1 MQSLSNELDFIVQS
15 SKLNA
20 SYALDYIGL
29 LFVIHIV
36 NAALGYRLNFLGI
49 HPRHLLGLPGII
61 LAPFLHGSWNHLF
74 FNAVPLFI
82 FINML
87 LTQGPLIFMDTSL
100 CIILVSGSLIWLIG
114 RPGIHVGASATIM
127 GYWGYFLAS
136 AYTMPGS
143 QSIILGVICLYYF
156 SGLISNLLPSEKG
169 VSWEGHICGCIAGL
183 LTAWLP
189 FEYHLINLF

>member
-20 SYALDYIGL
+20 SLTFDFISWIFIIHFANY
-29 LFVIHIV
+29 FV
-36 NAALGYRLNFLGI
+36 GYRLNFLGI
-49 HPRHLLGLPGII
+49 HPRHLIGLPGII
-61 LAPFLHGSWNHLF
+61 FAPFLHGSWNHLF
-74 FNAVPLFI
+74 FNAVPLFV

-87 LTQGPLIFMDTSL
+87 LTQGYLVFIDISA
-100 CIILVSGSLIWLIG
+100 CIILMSGILIWLVG

-143 QSIILGVICLYYF
+143 QSVILGAVCLYYF
-156 SGLISNLLPSEKG
+156 SGLISNLLPSEQG
-169 VSWEGHICGCIAGL
+169 VSWEGHISGCVAGI
-183 LTAWLP
+183 LTAWFPL
-189 FEYHLINLF
+189 EYHLINLF